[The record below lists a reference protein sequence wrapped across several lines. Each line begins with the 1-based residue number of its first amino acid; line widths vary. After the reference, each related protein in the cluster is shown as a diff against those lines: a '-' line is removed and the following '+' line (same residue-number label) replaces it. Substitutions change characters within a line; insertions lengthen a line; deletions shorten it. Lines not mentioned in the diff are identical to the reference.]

1 MKIKIVFGA
10 PCSGKTRYV
19 RNHIGESDMVYDYDA
34 LLFALTGRT
43 EHVTKKHAAHIP
55 IVQLRRVLV
64 DLAQAERQIQTFWMI
79 CSWPNYYTL
88 NSVSGLQHEKIY
100 IAATKEQCLDHLAND
115 QSRPDKEAWKAV
127 IDDWYQQYGKYPER
141 WKAEDGVQIVQSGLQ
156 SSL

>member
-43 EHVTKKHAAHIP
+43 EHITKKHAAHIP

-88 NSVSGLQHEKIY
+88 NSISGLQHEKIY

-127 IDDWYQQYGKYPER
+127 IDDWYLQYGKYPER

>member
-1 MKIKIVFGA
+1 
-10 PCSGKTRYV
+10 
-19 RNHIGESDMVYDYDA
+19 MVYDYDA

-88 NSVSGLQHEKIY
+88 NSISGLQHEKIY

-127 IDDWYQQYGKYPER
+127 IDDWYLQYGKYPER